1 MPTFIPGIAEGKLE
15 MSFKVGEH
23 GAATAGSFKSAT
35 PISATSVYG
44 GLLEAITCVSVR
56 KAEERAV
63 GGGDGI
69 EV

>member
-1 MPTFIPGIAEGKLE
+1 

-23 GAATAGSFKSAT
+23 GAATAGSFNSAT

-44 GLLEAITCVSVR
+44 GLLEAITCVSVS